1 MLCIKSSYF
10 RSRTGRFVFPMFLRY
25 VIHKIHLFQ
34 ITYKEVCLYINYMLY
49 IKSTCFRSRTR
60 RSAFVTCL
68 LYVIHNIHLFHII
81 DERSLCNVAC
91 SNYNCWNISSASNLF
106 LPSWCWI
113 ILIKIIS
120 SERTII
126 DFCLSICFLLCPLF
140 FPPNIF
146 NRKEGFFSTC
156 HWSE

>member
-1 MLCIKSSYF
+1 
-10 RSRTGRFVFPMFLRY
+10 
-25 VIHKIHLFQ
+25 
-34 ITYKEVCLYINYMLY
+34 MLY
-49 IKSTCFRSRTR
+49 IISTYFTSLT
-60 RSAFVTCL
+60 
-68 LYVIHNIHLFHII
+68 
-81 DERSLCNVAC
+81 ERSLCNVAC

-146 NRKEGFFSTC
+146 NRKEGFFPTC
-156 HWSE
+156 HWSEQFLQFSWIIVFCRRVSPSELEFFFLAVGLTNTRFKCPSAGDRLQ